1 MFWFKS
7 CQKCKGDLYESR
19 DSFGPFV
26 TCIKCGRYFAGTVSE
41 PQEID
46 ENVFIPEQVRR
57 RKPRRKA
64 A

>member
-1 MFWFKS
+1 VFWFKS

-26 TCIKCGRYFAGTVSE
+26 TCVQCGRYFAGTVSE

-57 RKPRRKA
+57 RRPRRKA

>member
-26 TCIKCGRYFAGTVSE
+26 TGVQCGRYFAGTVSE

>member
-7 CQKCKGDLYESR
+7 CQKCEGDLYESR

-26 TCIKCGRYFAGTVSE
+26 TCIQCGRYFAGTVTAPE
-41 PQEID
+41 EID
-46 ENVFIPEQVRR
+46 ENGFIPEQVRR

>member
-7 CQKCKGDLYESR
+7 CQKCEGDLYESR

-26 TCIKCGRYFAGTVSE
+26 TSIQCGRYFAGTVTAPE
-41 PQEID
+41 EID

>member
-26 TCIKCGRYFAGTVSE
+26 TCIHCGRYFAGTVSE

>member
-1 MFWFKS
+1 MFWFKL
-7 CQKCKGDLYESR
+7 CQKCEGDLFESR

-26 TCIKCGRYFAGTVSE
+26 TCIQCGSYFAGTVAA

-46 ENVFIPEQVRR
+46 ENVFIREQVRR
-57 RKPRRKA
+57 RRSRREA

>member
-1 MFWFKS
+1 VFWFKS

-26 TCIKCGRYFAGTVSE
+26 TCIQCGRYFAGTVSE

>member
-26 TCIKCGRYFAGTVSE
+26 TCIQCGRYFAGTVSE

-46 ENVFIPEQVRR
+46 ENVFIPEQGRR